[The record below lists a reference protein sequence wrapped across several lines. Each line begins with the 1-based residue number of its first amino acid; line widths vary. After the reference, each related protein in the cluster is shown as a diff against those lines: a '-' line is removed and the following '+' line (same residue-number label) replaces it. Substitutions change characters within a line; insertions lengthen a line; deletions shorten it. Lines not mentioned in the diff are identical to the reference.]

1 MTIRALADEEL
12 NAVAAGRGG
21 RFRVKFGQV
30 NVAVRGTNVQQS
42 NQIAVAI
49 NVGDGSATAI
59 NISEQTIRTG
69 PANTG
74 GPG

>member
-1 MTIRALADEEL
+1 MTIRALADDEL

-21 RFRVKFGQV
+21 GLRVKFKQA
-30 NVAVRGTNVQQS
+30 NVAFGGTNVQQS

-59 NISEQTIRTG
+59 NLASQTIRTG

-74 GPG
+74 GGY